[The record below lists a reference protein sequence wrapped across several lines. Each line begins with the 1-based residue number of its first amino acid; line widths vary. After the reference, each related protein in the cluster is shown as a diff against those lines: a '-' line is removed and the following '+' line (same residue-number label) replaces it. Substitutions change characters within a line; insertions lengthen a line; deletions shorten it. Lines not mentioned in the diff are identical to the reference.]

1 MFYMR
6 LFLIIFISI
15 FSLNSGT
22 KADNISDFQIE
33 GISIG
38 DSLLNF
44 MSESEII
51 SAKNNSTKM
60 GKDYLV
66 IYYYYLP
73 SGSKLYDYVTV
84 AIDKNDKKYIV
95 EAINGNLIFD
105 NDIEAC
111 KRKKDSIVKE
121 IKSLFKNV
129 NFSDRENVI
138 HPIDPTQKTFFSS
151 FDVNF
156 DSGAWATVGCT
167 DWSKKMTKEKG
178 WKDHLDIGINSSKY
192 TSFLR
197 KHYD

>member
-1 MFYMR
+1 MKIFLTT
-6 LFLIIFISI
+6 LFLLFIFQSCVRANDISE
-15 FSLNSGT
+15 FE
-22 KADNISDFQIE
+22 IE

-84 AIDKNDKKYIV
+84 AIDKNDKKYTV
-95 EAINGNLIFD
+95 EAITGNLIFD

-111 KRKKDSIVKE
+111 ERKKDSIVKE

-129 NFSDRENVI
+129 NFSDREKVI

-192 TSFLR
+192 TNFLR